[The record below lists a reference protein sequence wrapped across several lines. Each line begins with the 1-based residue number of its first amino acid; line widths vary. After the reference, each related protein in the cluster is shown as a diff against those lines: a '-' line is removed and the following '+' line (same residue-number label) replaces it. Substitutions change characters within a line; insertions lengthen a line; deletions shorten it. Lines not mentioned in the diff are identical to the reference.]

1 MNKDELIMLFREIF
15 SSCPG
20 MYVEE
25 ADALSREC
33 IGMKLFDEPLIGFGD
48 ADDPLWERYRS
59 REVIGPWFM
68 PPSSWMPQAQTVIS
82 FFFPFS
88 RQVRISN
95 RGEPGKPSTEW
106 VQARIQGQNFINA
119 FLRLCLSGL
128 ARHDIKACAPAMD
141 SRFFQVE
148 EGTVIGAASRAA
160 ACSFDENSYTSC
172 WSERHAAY
180 VCGLGTFGLSKG
192 LITARGICGR
202 FGSLIAGTHFE
213 ADRRPYTGIY
223 DYCSRCGICVRR
235 CPAGAISLEEGKKHR
250 PCKHWL
256 IVSAEEYPRPY
267 YGCGK
272 CQTAVP
278 CEAGIPV
285 KRKQ

>member
-128 ARHDIKACAPAMD
+128 ARHDIKACAPALD

-148 EGTVIGAASRAA
+148 EGTVIGAASRAV

-172 WSERHAAY
+172 WSEPMQPMCAVLAPS
-180 VCGLGTFGLSKG
+180 VSPKG
-192 LITARGICGR
+192 
-202 FGSLIAGTHFE
+202 
-213 ADRRPYTGIY
+213 
-223 DYCSRCGICVRR
+223 
-235 CPAGAISLEEGKKHR
+235 
-250 PCKHWL
+250 
-256 IVSAEEYPRPY
+256 
-267 YGCGK
+267 
-272 CQTAVP
+272 
-278 CEAGIPV
+278 
-285 KRKQ
+285 